1 MKPMTGKR
9 RKDHHL
15 PERVY
20 FSRGWHF
27 YVAPDTGKWL
37 KLGKEW
43 GKETRDKWVELS
55 TGKAPEGT
63 VADLLD
69 RFLKHSEGE
78 VRAGRRASRTLADNE
93 TEAVMLKK
101 VFGRMKWSAVTSK
114 HVARYL
120 LVRAGPDGKLSPVRA
135 NREKA
140 LLSAAYSWAM
150 GRPDFDI
157 ERNPCHGVPRNPES
171 PRTHYLGSRDIV
183 RFAKTCPP
191 WLRCYILLKR
201 LTALRQGDMLKLG
214 RGNLTDK
221 GIEYMPGKTKTRA
234 PKVRIIRWSWALR
247 AVMDAIL
254 KLQGDV
260 PALALFRGKR
270 GGGLTVSGFRS
281 QWRRSI
287 NAWKAAGN
295 EGFWEHDIRAK
306 SGSDVATDERAQELL
321 GNTAQTTKRHYRR
334 GATNVLP
341 LR

>member
-1 MKPMTGKR
+1 MVPMVGR
-9 RKDHHL
+9 RKKDHHL
-15 PERVY
+15 PDRVY
-20 FSRGWHF
+20 LSRGWHF
-27 YVAPDTGKWL
+27 YVDPDTGKWL

-55 TGKAPEGT
+55 TGKAPVGT

-69 RFLKHSEGE
+69 RFMAHAEKE
-78 VRAGRRASRTLADNE
+78 VRAGRRSGRTYDDNV
-93 TEAVMLKK
+93 TEVITLKT
-101 VFGRMKWSAVTSK
+101 VFGRMSWGAVTSK
-114 HVARYL
+114 HVALYL
-120 LVRAGPDGKLSPVRA
+120 RARKDPKGKPAPIRA

-150 GRPDFDI
+150 GEPDFDI
-157 ERNPCHGVPRNPES
+157 ERNPCHGVKRNTET
-171 PRTHYLGSRDIV
+171 PRTHYLRSSDV
-183 RFAKTCPP
+183 MRFAKTCPP

-247 AVMDAIL
+247 TVMDAIL
-254 KLQGDV
+254 KLQGDM

-287 NAWKAAGN
+287 NAWKAAGDD
-295 EGFWEHDIRAK
+295 GFWEHDIRAK